1 MGVLYGLVAA
11 LCFGSG
17 DFAITV
23 TARQR
28 PLWPL
33 FFSIQL
39 YGLLV
44 AGLAAILTVP
54 IPQAPLSVW
63 LLMAAVAFANFAGTL
78 LLYRAFAVGLLA
90 IVSPIGSGFAVVTAL
105 LALLGGERLPLP
117 VLLGA
122 GLLIVGVA
130 VVSAT
135 GSTPGSPDS
144 LSTHGSPGSPGS
156 KAPASVAGV
165 PEAIGAAICIGVYF
179 WAMDGIAPTLGWL
192 WPVVVTRAVQLVGA
206 AVALAV
212 IRQRP
217 LGLDRSTAPL
227 MVAALLES
235 TALAAV
241 NLGLDAT
248 YTSTTTALT
257 SLYSAVS
264 VVLAWV
270 VLRERLAPSQ
280 WLGIAVII
288 GGVFLVSAS
297 PEG

>member
-1 MGVLYGLVAA
+1 MGVLYGLIAA

-17 DFAITV
+17 DFAITL

-44 AGLAAILTVP
+44 AGLAALLTGP
-54 IPQAPLSVW
+54 MPQAPLSAW
-63 LLMAAVAFANFAGTL
+63 LLMAAVALANFAGTL
-78 LLYRAFAVGLLA
+78 LLYRAFAIGMLA
-90 IVSPIGSGFAVVTAL
+90 IVSPIGSGFAVVSAV

-117 VLLGA
+117 VLVGA
-122 GLLIVGVA
+122 ALLMAGVA

-135 GSTPGSPDS
+135 GGA
-144 LSTHGSPGSPGS
+144 PGS
-156 KAPASVAGV
+156 KAAASVAGV

-179 WAMDGIAPTLGWL
+179 WAMDGLAPTLGWL

-206 AVALAV
+206 ALALGLT
-212 IRQRP
+212 RQRP
-217 LGLDRSTAPL
+217 LGLDHTTVPL

-235 TALAAV
+235 AALAAV

-264 VVLAWV
+264 VVLAWLI
-270 VLRERLAPSQ
+270 LRERLTPAQ
-280 WLGIAVII
+280 WAGIAVIL
-288 GGVFLVSAS
+288 GGVFLVSLN
-297 PEG
+297 PMG